1 MSEKP
6 AAPSSD
12 ADSAGEQP
20 RRAPRTW
27 FFSPG
32 KLAEKWP
39 DFRDN
44 HIAAI
49 GDGEIGDLRNYKTQK
64 EIEEKL
70 YEKYKY
76 KEDKRKTAD
85 MLFNFCNEVHI
96 GDIFLVKNGR
106 KKIIARGIVK
116 AEYKFDNSYDY
127 DYWHT
132 REMEWTDIEYE
143 LKDGDILSGGKLL
156 PQKTLANADDPKYA
170 NLKKLYENLA
180 DQEGNTMTENQK
192 TMCENHP
199 LNQILYGPPGT
210 GKTYSTVIRAVAI
223 IEKKSFEAIEN
234 EAKAKEGEGYNE
246 VWKRFEEYRE
256 KKQVDFI
263 TFHQSYSYEEFVE
276 GIKPHMADGKEG
288 ITYEIKSGI
297 FKNICEA
304 AKKSKENYVLI
315 IDEINRGNIS
325 KIFGELITLIEDDKR
340 DKLTATL
347 PYSQNTLTVPK
358 NLFIIGTMNTAD
370 RSIAALDIALRRRF
384 RFIEM
389 MPNSNLLQDCPPVEG
404 INLKN
409 LTDNLNDKIAVLI
422 DRDHQIGHAYF
433 MNITTV
439 KALKEAWFYKILP
452 LLNEY
457 FYGDWHKLQLLVEPF
472 LNEEKIPDALKEEC
486 VDEKFYSFKSEKD
499 YTDAD
504 FISDLKKILAEKT
517 SNEPEESE
525 EESD

>member
-6 AAPSSD
+6 VKASSN
-12 ADSAGEQP
+12 ADSTVEQP
-20 RRAPRTW
+20 CAPQIW
-27 FFSPG
+27 LYSPG
-32 KLAEKWP
+32 KKAKKWP
-39 DFRDN
+39 DFREKN
-44 HIAAI
+44 IAAI
-49 GDGEIGDLRNYKTQK
+49 GYGEVGDLRNYKTKK
-64 EIEEKL
+64 EIKEKL
-70 YEKYKY
+70 RKIYDKGSPIP
-76 KEDKRKTAD
+76 KE
-85 MLFNFCNEVHI
+85 LFDFCNEVHI
-96 GDIFLVKNGR
+96 GDIFLARNGQT
-106 KKIIARGIVK
+106 KIIARGIVK
-116 AEYKFDNSYDY
+116 GEYKFDNSYDG

-132 REMEWTDIEYE
+132 RVMEWTDIEYE
-143 LKDGDILSGGKLL
+143 LKDGELRGVQLTLMNITGKS
-156 PQKTLANADDPKYA
+156 KYA
-170 NLKKLYENLA
+170 KLKKLYEDLA
-180 DQEGNTMTENQK
+180 DQEGNTMLKNQETMRENQE

-234 EAKAKEGEGYNE
+234 EAKDNYDN

-276 GIKPHMADGKEG
+276 GIKPKMADGKEG

-304 AKKSKENYVLI
+304 AKKAEENYVLI

-340 DKLTATL
+340 GKLTATL

-370 RSIAALDIALRRRF
+370 RSIAALDIALRRHF

-389 MPNSNLLQDCPPVEG
+389 MPNSSLIQDCPPVEG

-409 LTDNLNDKIAVLI
+409 LMDNLNKKIAVLI

-433 MNITTV
+433 MNITTT

-457 FYGDWHKLQLLVEPF
+457 FYGDWPKLQLLVEPF
-472 LNEEKIPDALKEEC
+472 LNNEENIPEALKEEC

-504 FISDLKKILAEKT
+504 FISDLRKI